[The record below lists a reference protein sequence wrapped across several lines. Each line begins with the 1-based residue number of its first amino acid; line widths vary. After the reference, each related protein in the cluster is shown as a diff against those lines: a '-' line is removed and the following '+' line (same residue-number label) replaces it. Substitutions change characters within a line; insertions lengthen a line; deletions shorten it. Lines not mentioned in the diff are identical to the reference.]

1 MPCYPIPYS
10 TFHLLLIKFVQFII
24 DGAQFGVEVQSF
36 CPKNKTK
43 KNQMLK
49 VEGDGIE
56 SMLPFKIYSTLPVNL
71 MVTIVW

>member
-1 MPCYPIPYS
+1 MVLNLELKCNL
-10 TFHLLLIKFVQFII
+10 FAQKIKQ
-24 DGAQFGVEVQSF
+24 
-36 CPKNKTK
+36 K